1 MAIQINIDNRIF
13 LVPEAD
19 DPCDF
24 WTSYFTKL
32 KRELGKENAKMIW
45 LITWKTNGSATC
57 TTSPNF
63 NKWLDKNDL
72 DVSNMATRTIAD
84 ISEIRGNIFGLGKNL
99 TKVLSIGVPV
109 ILAVVLVGIIVLLK
123 NTAKNADLSDVAML
137 TPAGR
142 GLKLLGK

>member
-1 MAIQINIDNRIF
+1 MAIQINIENHIF

-32 KRELGKENAKMIW
+32 KSELGQENAKMIW
-45 LITWKTNGSATC
+45 LITWKSNGSSSC

-63 NKWLDKNDL
+63 NKWLHKNNL

-84 ISEIRGNIFGLGKNL
+84 ISEIGGNIFGLGKNL
-99 TKVLSIGVPV
+99 TKILSIGVPV
-109 ILAVVLVGIIVLLK
+109 ILAVVLVGIIVLLR
-123 NTAKNADLSDVAML
+123 NTSKNADLSDVAML

>member
-1 MAIQINIDNRIF
+1 MAIQVNLDNRIF
-13 LVPEAD
+13 LIPEAD

-32 KRELGKENAKMIW
+32 RSELGKENAKMIW

-63 NKWLDKNDL
+63 NKWLQKNNL

-84 ISEIRGNIFGLGKNL
+84 LSEIGGNLFGLGKNL
-99 TKVLSIGVPV
+99 TKILSVGVPI
-109 ILAVVLVGIIVLLK
+109 ILGVVLVGIIFLLR
-123 NTAKNADLSDVAML
+123 NSTKNANVTDLTML

-142 GLKLLGK
+142 GLKLLSK

>member
-1 MAIQINIDNRIF
+1 MAIQINIENRIF

-32 KRELGKENAKMIW
+32 KSELGQENAKMIW
-45 LITWKTNGSATC
+45 LITWKSNGSSSC

-63 NKWLDKNDL
+63 NKWLHKNNL

-84 ISEIRGNIFGLGKNL
+84 ISEIGGNIFGLGKNL
-99 TKVLSIGVPV
+99 TKILSIGVPV
-109 ILAVVLVGIIVLLK
+109 ILAVVLVGIILLLR
-123 NTAKNADLSDVAML
+123 NTSKNADLSDVAML

>member
-1 MAIQINIDNRIF
+1 MAIQVNVDNRIF

-24 WTSYFTKL
+24 WTSYYAKL
-32 KRELGKENAKMIW
+32 KSELGRENAKMIW
-45 LITWKTNGSATC
+45 LITWKSNGSASC

-63 NKWLDKNDL
+63 NKWLNQNNL

-84 ISEIRGNIFGLGKNL
+84 LSEIGGNLFGLGKNL

-109 ILAVVLVGIIVLLK
+109 ILAVVLVGIIVLLR
-123 NTAKNADLSDVAML
+123 NSAKNADVTDLAML

>member
-1 MAIQINIDNRIF
+1 MAVQVQADNRIF

-19 DPCDF
+19 DPCDL
-24 WTSYFTKL
+24 WTSYYARL
-32 KRELGKENAKMIW
+32 KSELGSDNAKMIW
-45 LITWKTNGSATC
+45 LITWKTNGSTSC

-63 NKWLDKNDL
+63 NQWLQKNNL

-84 ISEIRGNIFGLGKNL
+84 LSEIGGNLFGLGKNL

-109 ILAVVLVGIIVLLK
+109 VLAVVLIGVIVLLR
-123 NTAKNADLSDVAML
+123 NSSRNAELSDLAML

-142 GLKLLGK
+142 GVKLLGK

>member
-1 MAIQINIDNRIF
+1 MAIQVNVDNRIF

-24 WTSYFTKL
+24 WTSYYAKL
-32 KRELGKENAKMIW
+32 KSELGKENAKMIW
-45 LITWKTNGSATC
+45 LITWKTNGSTSCA
-57 TTSPNF
+57 TSPNF
-63 NKWLDKNDL
+63 NKWLNQNNL

-84 ISEIRGNIFGLGKNL
+84 LSEIGGNLFGLGKNL
-99 TKVLSIGVPV
+99 TKILSIGVPV
-109 ILAVVLVGIIVLLK
+109 ILAVVLVGIIVLLR
-123 NTAKNADLSDVAML
+123 NTSKNADLSDLAML

>member
-1 MAIQINIDNRIF
+1 MAIQINIENRIF

-19 DPCDF
+19 DPCDL

-32 KRELGKENAKMIW
+32 KRELGQENAKMIW
-45 LITWKTNGSATC
+45 LITWKSNGSSSC

-63 NKWLDKNDL
+63 NKWLHKNNL

-84 ISEIRGNIFGLGKNL
+84 ISEIGGNIFGLGKNL
-99 TKVLSIGVPV
+99 TKILSIGVPV
-109 ILAVVLVGIIVLLK
+109 ILAVVLVGIIVLLR
-123 NTAKNADLSDVAML
+123 NTSKNADLSDVAML

>member
-1 MAIQINIDNRIF
+1 MAIQVNLDNRIF
-13 LVPEAD
+13 LIPEVD

-24 WTSYFTKL
+24 WKSYFVKL
-32 KRELGKENAKMIW
+32 KSELGKENAKMIW

-63 NKWLDKNDL
+63 NKWLQKNDL

-84 ISEIRGNIFGLGKNL
+84 LSEIGGNLFGLGKNL
-99 TKVLSIGVPV
+99 TKILSIGVPV
-109 ILAVVLVGIIVLLK
+109 ILGIVLVGIIVLLR
-123 NTAKNADLSDVAML
+123 NSTKNANVTDLAML

-142 GLKLLGK
+142 GLKLLSK

>member
-1 MAIQINIDNRIF
+1 MSIQVNVDNRIF

-32 KRELGKENAKMIW
+32 KSEIGQENAKMIW
-45 LITWKTNGSATC
+45 LITWKSNGSMSC

-63 NKWLDKNDL
+63 NKWLNQNNL
-72 DVSNMATRTIAD
+72 DVSNMATRTISD
-84 ISEIRGNIFGLGKNL
+84 LSEIGGNLFGLGKNL
-99 TKVLSIGVPV
+99 TKILSIGVPV
-109 ILAVVLVGIIVLLK
+109 ILAVVLVGIIVLLR
-123 NTAKNADLSDVAML
+123 NTSKNADLSDVAML

>member
-1 MAIQINIDNRIF
+1 MAIQINIENRIF

-32 KRELGKENAKMIW
+32 KSELGQENAKMIW
-45 LITWKTNGSATC
+45 LITWKSNGAGSC

-63 NKWLDKNDL
+63 NKWLHKNNL

-84 ISEIRGNIFGLGKNL
+84 ISEIGGNIFGLGKNL
-99 TKVLSIGVPV
+99 TKILSIGVPV
-109 ILAVVLVGIIVLLK
+109 ILAVVLVGIIVLLR
-123 NTAKNADLSDVAML
+123 NSSKNADLSDVAML

>member
-1 MAIQINIDNRIF
+1 MAIQINIENRIF

-32 KRELGKENAKMIW
+32 KSELGQENAKMIW
-45 LITWKTNGSATC
+45 LITWKSNGSTSC

-63 NKWLDKNDL
+63 NKWLHKNNL

-84 ISEIRGNIFGLGKNL
+84 ISEIGGNIFGLGKNL
-99 TKVLSIGVPV
+99 TKILSIGVPV
-109 ILAVVLVGIIVLLK
+109 ILAVALVGIIVLLR
-123 NTAKNADLSDVAML
+123 NTSKNADLSDVAML

>member
-1 MAIQINIDNRIF
+1 MAIQVNIDNRIF
-13 LVPEAD
+13 LIPEAD

-24 WTSYFTKL
+24 WTSYYGKL
-32 KRELGKENAKMIW
+32 KSELGQDNAKMIW
-45 LITWKTNGSATC
+45 LITWKSNGSSSC

-63 NKWLDKNDL
+63 NKWLNKNNL

-84 ISEIRGNIFGLGKNL
+84 ISEIGGNLFGLGKNL
-99 TKVLSIGVPV
+99 TKILSIGVPV
-109 ILAVVLVGIIVLLK
+109 ILAVVLVGIIVLLRNTSK
-123 NTAKNADLSDVAML
+123 NTDLTDVAML

>member
-1 MAIQINIDNRIF
+1 MAIQINLENRIF
-13 LVPEAD
+13 LIPEAD
-19 DPCDF
+19 DPCDL
-24 WTSYFTKL
+24 WTSYFAKL
-32 KRELGKENAKMIW
+32 KSELGQKNAKMIW

-63 NKWLDKNDL
+63 NKWLRQNNL

-84 ISEIRGNIFGLGKNL
+84 LSEIGGNIFGLGKNL
-99 TKVLSIGVPV
+99 TKILSIGVPV

-123 NTAKNADLSDVAML
+123 NSAKNADLSDLAML

>member
-1 MAIQINIDNRIF
+1 MAIQINIENRIF

-32 KRELGKENAKMIW
+32 KSELGQENAKMIW
-45 LITWKTNGSATC
+45 LITWKSNGSSSC

-63 NKWLDKNDL
+63 NKWLHKNNL
-72 DVSNMATRTIAD
+72 DVTNMATRTIAD
-84 ISEIRGNIFGLGKNL
+84 ISEIGGNIFGLSKNL
-99 TKVLSIGVPV
+99 TKILSIGVPV
-109 ILAVVLVGIIVLLK
+109 ILAVVLVGIIVLLR
-123 NTAKNADLSDVAML
+123 NTSKNADLSDVSML

>member
-45 LITWKTNGSATC
+45 LITWKTNGSAAC

>member
-1 MAIQINIDNRIF
+1 MAIQINIENRIF

-24 WTSYFTKL
+24 WTSYFAKL
-32 KRELGKENAKMIW
+32 KRELGQENAKMIW
-45 LITWKTNGSATC
+45 LITWKSNGSASC

-63 NKWLDKNDL
+63 NKWLHKNNL

-84 ISEIRGNIFGLGKNL
+84 ISEMGGNIFGLGKNL
-99 TKVLSIGVPV
+99 TKILSIGVPV
-109 ILAVVLVGIIVLLK
+109 ILAVVLVGIIVLLR
-123 NTAKNADLSDVAML
+123 NSSKNADLSDVAML

>member
-1 MAIQINIDNRIF
+1 MAIQINIENRIF

-32 KRELGKENAKMIW
+32 KSELGQENAKMIW
-45 LITWKTNGSATC
+45 LITWKSNGSTSC

-63 NKWLDKNDL
+63 NKWLHKNNL

-84 ISEIRGNIFGLGKNL
+84 ISEIGGNIFGLGKNL
-99 TKVLSIGVPV
+99 TKILSIGVPV
-109 ILAVVLVGIIVLLK
+109 ILAVVLVGIIVLLR
-123 NTAKNADLSDVAML
+123 NTSKNADLSDVAML